1 MSRVA
6 AMTAMAA
13 GAALWPGIS
22 GSTANE
28 FNRIYRKQPVSN
40 PAKFA
45 EKSERYYHVVDYATT
60 GHTMLTYFNAAKVD
74 HVCNISQ
81 GEIENERPF
90 LFDGL
95 CLTFQDL
102 TAAGARSGSQLD
114 TASIAAATRAEQVRS
129 ILQAG
134 LIKVYVGDRPIF
146 EAQDLTHFPSDG
158 GFDVGA
164 ASISFASATAS
175 SLVPYSNGAPVAG
188 NRFKFDRPWPVL
200 PGKRLKVEL
209 LWQTALTIA
218 VAGRIKVELVG
229 RSVAPLNA

>member
-1 MSRVA
+1 MSR
-6 AMTAMAA
+6 MGTAMLAA
-13 GAALWPGIS
+13 AATLWPGIS
-22 GSTANE
+22 GSTAGE

-40 PAKFA
+40 PSKFA
-45 EKSERYYHVVDYATT
+45 EMSHRYYHNVDYTAG
-60 GHTMLTYFNAAKVD
+60 GHNLLTFFNVGRTD
-74 HVCNISQ
+74 HICNLAN

-95 CLTFQDL
+95 CITFQDL

-134 LIKVYVGDRPIF
+134 LLKVYVGDRPVF

-158 GFDVGA
+158 GFDVSAG
-164 ASISFASATAS
+164 SISFATATAS

-209 LWQTALTIA
+209 LWAQALSIA
-218 VAGRIKVELVG
+218 TPGRIKVELVG